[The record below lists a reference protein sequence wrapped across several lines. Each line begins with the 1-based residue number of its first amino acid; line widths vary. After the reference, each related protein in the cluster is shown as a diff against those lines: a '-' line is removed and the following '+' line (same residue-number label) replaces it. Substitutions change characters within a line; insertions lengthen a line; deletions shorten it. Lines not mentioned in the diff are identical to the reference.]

1 MAALFLAPLYILINA
16 YVVRWMIRWMSACHR
31 LFQTMAFRASFIGVY
46 IILATALLTG
56 FLIKKPAN
64 LHRILKHTGN
74 YFLGTFIYILLVIA
88 VVDFGRLILKYIFH
102 APFIGHRSTFVI
114 TGLICTILIISLSV
128 YGILH
133 VTHVKTTPYEINVE
147 KTVDGMD
154 SLKIV
159 LLADTH
165 FGYSMGTAQAKRIV
179 KKINTE
185 NPDVVCIAGD
195 IFDNEYDAISKP
207 DKLKEILKGIKSK
220 YGVYA
225 CWGNHDLNEPILA
238 GFTFNGT
245 EDNYNDPRME
255 EFLTDAGI
263 HLLDDEAVLIDNK
276 FYIVGRRDASRCE
289 KVEGSRATPAQLT
302 ESLDQG
308 KPIIFIDHQPKELD
322 ETAAAGVD
330 LDLCGHTHDGQIFP
344 GNLIIHLFWE
354 NSCGYLRK
362 GTMHN
367 IVTSG
372 AGIWGPNMRVGTN
385 SEICPITVHF
395 NN

>member
-1 MAALFLAPLYILINA
+1 MVALFLAPLYILINA
-16 YVVRWMIRWMSACHR
+16 YVVRWMIRWMGACHR

-179 KKINTE
+179 KKINAE

-245 EDNYNDPRME
+245 E
-255 EFLTDAGI
+255 L
-263 HLLDDEAVLIDNK
+263 
-276 FYIVGRRDASRCE
+276 
-289 KVEGSRATPAQLT
+289 Q
-302 ESLDQG
+302 
-308 KPIIFIDHQPKELD
+308 
-322 ETAAAGVD
+322 
-330 LDLCGHTHDGQIFP
+330 
-344 GNLIIHLFWE
+344 
-354 NSCGYLRK
+354 
-362 GTMHN
+362 
-367 IVTSG
+367 
-372 AGIWGPNMRVGTN
+372 
-385 SEICPITVHF
+385 
-395 NN
+395 